1 VQALADALGAGLALR
16 SDWNEEVPAMAGEP
30 TLRRGHSNPH
40 DWVVY
45 AQKMLNLALAGGMH
59 LDVPENGV
67 FDEAFEQE
75 VIAFQSQHGLGHD
88 GEIGP
93 NTWAAMHRAAEAK
106 QHAAA
111 AASAAADAQQEDQLQ
126 SPAREVHSAPG
137 HRDDN
142 TFHQRTDSHGNTVR
156 VYDMDEERINAD
168 PRWNQAVMAMTIL
181 AEKNTEMQI
190 PYVLVAVQ
198 EFQTSSRARIDQFA
212 QAAHEF
218 LENSHVQFPW
228 GLLVEAVEFGLSISF
243 EIPAESIVEKWGN
256 WIFEKVKGAF
266 TSQLKAELEARADPV
281 TNLKSRLEAGV
292 TALITH
298 VTQQTTQAVDDV
310 KALIP
315 DYISDR
321 MWEHQQVSDSPEW
334 ISEMVAWF
342 GFPTRTTQNV
352 TQPIL
357 SYLDHYFDAMIQQA
371 QQELLASA

>member
-1 VQALADALGAGLALR
+1 
-16 SDWNEEVPAMAGEP
+16 MAGEP
-30 TLRRGHSNPH
+30 TLRHGHANPH

-59 LDVPENGV
+59 LDVPENGI

-93 NTWAAMHRAAEAK
+93 NTWAALHRAAEAR

-111 AASAAADAQQEDQLQ
+111 AAVAAEDDQLQ
-126 SPAREVHSAPG
+126 SPPREVHSAPG
-137 HRDDN
+137 HKDDN
-142 TFHQRTDSHGNTVR
+142 TFHQRTDKDGNTVR

-168 PRWNQAVMAMTIL
+168 PKWNTAVTAMTIL

-212 QAAHEF
+212 QVAHQF
-218 LENSHVQFPW
+218 LEHSHVQFPW
-228 GLLVEAVEFGLSISF
+228 GLLVEGLEFGLSIAF
-243 EIPAESIVEKWGN
+243 EIPTETIVEKWGN
-256 WIFEKVKGAF
+256 WIFEKVKAAF
-266 TSQLKAELEARADPV
+266 TSQLVADLEARADPV
-281 TNLKSRLEAGV
+281 ANLKERLDAGV
-292 TALITH
+292 TALTLH
-298 VTQQTTQAVDDV
+298 VTKQTTQAVDDV
-310 KALIP
+310 KALLP

-342 GFPTRTTQNV
+342 GFPTRTTENV

-357 SYLDHYFDAMIQQA
+357 GYLEHYFDAMIQQA